1 MTNFGKLAA
10 YMCLIVYPIS
20 KRSNWYMQIYVKN
33 SDLWRLFGT
42 TKIDPRLISV
52 GLVYSNLT
60 GIYIIVGLL

>member
-33 SDLWRLFGT
+33 SDLWRLFDT
-42 TKIDPRLISV
+42 TKIDIGGTS
-52 GLVYSNLT
+52 
-60 GIYIIVGLL
+60 I